1 MWKCSC
7 NFDAWL
13 HNAAMFHK
21 TSMIDD
27 DNILKHISDASFQNF
42 RTFDDPVEGAY
53 TFNDSRYISL
63 KSDSNN
69 FINGG
74 EKFGPVLSSNDSRY
88 VAIDNADSIIPQ
100 NVNGTFSIIS
110 LNIQSLNA
118 KFDSFV
124 AYLSLLEEND
134 VRFSAICLQETWLT
148 AQQDVSI
155 FHIPGYKLINR
166 ARSCSA
172 HRGLIIYLKEDYSYK
187 ERQLSGNS
195 EIWEGLFIDITK
207 DWKIR

>member
-1 MWKCSC
+1 
-7 NFDAWL
+7 
-13 HNAAMFHK
+13 MFHK

-27 DNILKHISDASFQNF
+27 NYILKHISDASFQNSNQVL
-42 RTFDDPVEGAY
+42 RTFGDAVEGAY

-63 KSDSNN
+63 KSESNN
-69 FINGG
+69 SINGG

-88 VAIDNADSIIPQ
+88 VAIDNSDSIIPQ

-134 VRFSAICLQETWLT
+134 VSFSAICLQETWLT
-148 AQQDVSI
+148 AQ
-155 FHIPGYKLINR
+155 HL
-166 ARSCSA
+166 
-172 HRGLIIYLKEDYSYK
+172 
-187 ERQLSGNS
+187 
-195 EIWEGLFIDITK
+195 
-207 DWKIR
+207 